1 LARATSSPPKKRTRV
16 PRAVREEQMLDA
28 ATRIFAA
35 RGFRDAAMDE
45 IAEACGITKPMLYAY
60 FDSKEGLFTA
70 AAERASETLRA
81 SVRAASEAQ
90 STPELR
96 LWHGLLAVFEFVE
109 ENRES
114 WSVLYPYGPTSSG
127 PFAEAAARARDAMSE
142 LLTELFAETA
152 AGEGVSRDPARD
164 SEPLAHAL
172 TGATIALAS
181 WSAAH
186 PEESVRMHA
195 LRLMNFAWMGL
206 GNLAR
211 GKLWVPPGEAR
222 KRRR

>member
-1 LARATSSPPKKRTRV
+1 
-16 PRAVREEQMLDA
+16 VREEQMLDA

-35 RGFRDAAMDE
+35 RGFRDASMDE

-60 FDSKEGLFTA
+60 FDSKEGLFMA
-70 AAERASETLRA
+70 AAERAGQTLRA

-90 STPELR
+90 RKPELR

-109 ENRES
+109 QHRES
-114 WSVLYPYGPTSSG
+114 WLVLYPYGPSG
-127 PFAEAAARARDAMSE
+127 SGQFAEAAARARDAMSE
-142 LLTELFAETA
+142 LLTELFVATA
-152 AGEGVSRDPARD
+152 VEEGDPAASAQE
-164 SEPLAHAL
+164 SEPFAHAL

-181 WSAAH
+181 WSANH
-186 PEESVRMHA
+186 PEDSREIHA

-222 KRRR
+222 ARRR